1 MRILKNKDGFSELAA
16 SLMGL
21 MVITCMLVIS
31 LTFIKV
37 ANQQV
42 VLNEFANQMI
52 EIACDNGDI
61 NSSDTWERYTELKQ
75 TLNIDADITIAGSS
89 DGFYDGKVQYG
100 DKITVTMYSECEVNI
115 LGFEKTFEFTITKT
129 GRSQVYWK

>member
-1 MRILKNKDGFSELAA
+1 
-16 SLMGL
+16 
-21 MVITCMLVIS
+21 MLVIS

-52 EIACDNGDI
+52 DVICDSGEI
-61 NSSDTWERYTELKQ
+61 NSSEAETRYIELSE
-75 TLNIDADITIAGSS
+75 TLSIAPTMSVTGIEIDSTGH
-89 DGFYDGKVQYG
+89 VQYG

>member
-16 SLMGL
+16 SLTGL

-52 EIACDNGDI
+52 DVICDSGEI
-61 NSSDTWERYTELKQ
+61 NSSEAQTRYTELSE
-75 TLNIDADITIAGSS
+75 TLSIAPTMSVTGVEIDSTGH
-89 DGFYDGKVQYG
+89 VQYG

-115 LGFEKTFEFTITKT
+115 LCFEKTLEFTITKT